1 MIGTLTITL
10 LLMGGPTHKGVGI
23 AWEHD
28 FGKAMHRARAT
39 GQPLLVDFWADWC
52 SYCHMLDK
60 TTYVDPTVVQ
70 LAKGFVTVKVDTEG
84 DSEGAAIAARY
95 AVDSLPTI
103 AFLSPSGTM
112 VFRVSGFQG
121 PGQFP
126 RTLKLAK
133 ARAAKV
139 MSWEATLKRK
149 PGDTVALMKLGV
161 HLYDQESYD
170 ESCRLLARARKT
182 DKRLPVPD
190 RKQVR
195 LLLGAMLYRD
205 REYARS
211 EEVLKEAL
219 RLGSEEEYDAKIL
232 YVLGRAYLRWGRKY
246 EARKVLKKLIE
257 RYPESAMAEQAWD
270 SLVALENRQHP

>member
-28 FGKAMHRARAT
+28 FGKAMRKARAA

-52 SYCHMLDK
+52 SYCHLLDR
-60 TTYVDPTVVQ
+60 TTYVDPTVIE
-70 LAKGFVTVKVDTEG
+70 LTEGFVAVKVDTEAHPKG
-84 DSEGAAIAARY
+84 TALAARY
-95 AVDSLPTI
+95 GIDSLPTI
-103 AFLSPSGTM
+103 AFLSPSG
-112 VFRVSGFQG
+112 VVILRSGFQG

-126 RTLKLAK
+126 RTLKRAK
-133 ARAAKV
+133 IKAAKV
-139 MSWEATLKRK
+139 MGWEAILKHK
-149 PGDTVALMKLGV
+149 PGDTVASMKLGV

-182 DKRLPVPD
+182 DKRQPIPD
-190 RKQVR
+190 RKQIR

-232 YVLGRAYLRWGRKY
+232 YVLGRTYLRWGRKY

-257 RYPESAMAEQAWD
+257 RYPDSAMAEQAWD
-270 SLVALENRQHP
+270 SLGALESRKHQ